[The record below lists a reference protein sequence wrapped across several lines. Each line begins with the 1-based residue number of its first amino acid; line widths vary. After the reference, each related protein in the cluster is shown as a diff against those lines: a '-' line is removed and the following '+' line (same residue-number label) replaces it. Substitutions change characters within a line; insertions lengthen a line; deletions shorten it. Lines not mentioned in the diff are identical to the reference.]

1 MKRLLPSLPT
11 NATLPSLLKVTL
23 PLLIV
28 ALLLFGARSDARPR
42 FAQKRAAAAR
52 PFAGSWNWAVYAKSK
67 DELPPA
73 YQSMGVRE
81 VPAYALDITIKQR
94 GKRLSASCG
103 VAARYLARIDD
114 CSFDDA
120 VVNNGSAVVKLTSSF
135 GGTATLR
142 LTLRGDRL
150 RWKVT
155 ASRGENYFPSD
166 VTLRRLRKGEKLPY
180 AADEEDEQ

>member
-1 MKRLLPSLPT
+1 MKTLLPAPPSKAAIPT
-11 NATLPSLLKVTL
+11 LLKATL

-42 FAQKRAAAAR
+42 FAQKRTASAR
-52 PFAGSWNWAVYAKSK
+52 SFAGSWNWAIYAGSQ

-73 YQSMGVRE
+73 YQSMSVKE
-81 VPAYALDITIKQR
+81 IPAYALDITIKQR
-94 GKRLSASCG
+94 GNRLSASCG

-120 VVNNGSAVVKLTSSF
+120 TVKNGSAVVKLESSF
-135 GGTATLR
+135 GGTATVR

-150 RWKVT
+150 RWKVMK
-155 ASRGENYFPSD
+155 SSGENYFPRD
-166 VTLRRLRKGEKLPY
+166 VTLRRLRKGEKPPY
-180 AADEEDEQ
+180 VSDEEDEQ